1 MERLDQHHSE
11 DDAGK
16 DAGVLRHVVAQPY
29 AEHEVHLER
38 QRHDEGEHQEVGY
51 LARHE
56 REPVHRSIVALGIQL
71 HHPWAHGSKEVADE
85 AQQSRLY
92 RHSQSA
98 GGIDRRTAKHIQHD
112 VYPLP
117 LRQRCHVTEHIPSR
131 VAQQLGIQ
139 SLLPDYPHAAFD
151 ISATGVQDVEQQ
163 NQNFVAH
170 QQRSVKHQSVGI
182 AYLNQVSNDQYRECL
197 IQTDVGK

>member
-1 MERLDQHHSE
+1 M
-11 DDAGK
+11 
-16 DAGVLRHVVAQPY
+16 RHVVAQPY